1 MSSLHVPEFLFDSPS
16 FFSANWLG
24 RHPYDDQPR
33 LVQCFGP
40 SLPDDFAALQAAV
53 LGLESALQG
62 NPPPWTSVAG
72 ALEDGCLVLSAA
84 GHELLRTDPLP
95 RALMTVLRWRPEV
108 LLVWVD
114 VPLQNPH
121 VELASVGMQH
131 VWTGLATVQARDDE
145 GREQDRPKSFPVHR
159 KATVWPSTA

>member
-1 MSSLHVPEFLFDSPS
+1 MSSLRVPEFLFDSPS

-24 RHPYDDQPR
+24 RHPYDSQPR

-53 LGLESALQG
+53 LGLESALQE
-62 NPPPWTSVAG
+62 NPPPQTSVVG
-72 ALEDGCLVLSAA
+72 ALEDACLVLSSG

-95 RALMTVLRWRPEV
+95 RPLATLLRWRPEV

-121 VELASVGMQH
+121 IELSTVGMQH
-131 VWTGLATVQARDDE
+131 VWTGLATVQ
-145 GREQDRPKSFPVHR
+145 GGDR
-159 KATVWPSTA
+159 